1 MEGCNGIALL
11 VGTLLFLSACA
22 PFSRTSTSV
31 SPPSPA
37 VAAAEPAPLP
47 DQDEPKPADL
57 QRLERLLAYAARIRS
72 FTGDRLKTEY
82 AAVRAAERRQASPE
96 GRVRLAILLA
106 HPRAPFRDDAR
117 ARRLLRQ
124 AARERS
130 AIGDLARLLHR
141 EADQRAG
148 LERALAHER
157 DRRAELQ
164 QKLEQLKTIEQEIDR
179 RAPTPVVPER
189 Q

>member
-11 VGTLLFLSACA
+11 MGTLLFLSACA

-31 SPPSPA
+31 SSSAPA
-37 VAAAEPAPLP
+37 VRAVEPAPLP
-47 DQDEPKPADL
+47 DQSKAADA
-57 QRLERLLAYAARIRS
+57 QRLERLLAYAARSRS
-72 FTGDRLKTEY
+72 FTSDRLAAEY

-106 HPRAPFRDDAR
+106 HPRAPFRDDTR
-117 ARRLLRQ
+117 ARKLLRQ

-148 LERALAHER
+148 LERALVRER
-157 DRRAELQ
+157 ARRAELQ